1 MRDDSFLD
9 IDQKI
14 NGDGYSSF
22 EAMDNL
28 KVLCDDFGSRFGGT
42 EGEKL
47 AADFIAQKLRD
58 YGLENVHLEAFEYL
72 SWSRGTAKLEITH
85 PIQKTLDCI
94 SLPHSPA
101 TDITAE
107 LFDAGEGAVSTFE
120 DDADAMENQIV
131 MASSETFPAGS
142 KRWVHRGEKYGRS
155 VLNGASAFIF
165 MNHYPAYGPATG
177 GIGLSNELGYIPA
190 ISVSYED
197 GSFLRRLVKKHGKV
211 TLKLKTTDTSEPKT
225 SWNII
230 GDIKGSTHPDQIIM
244 LGSHY
249 DGHDISQ
256 GAQDPAS
263 GTVSVMEAARLLK
276 THVGQFPYTLR
287 FAFWGVEEIGLVGSR
302 FHADEHEANLDNLK
316 FYFNMDGAGSVKN
329 KGVVLNEWSEME
341 NLIKSWQDSM
351 TFDFKTAQSVNA
363 FSDHYPF
370 LLKGVPTGGLES
382 VPQGTGGR
390 GYGHTRYDTLDKVS
404 VRELQDASVLAAMLA
419 VRFAS
424 IPVDAWPVTRRSQE
438 ALQEML
444 HLPENADIME
454 TMEIMAKIRAFYEAQ

>member
-1 MRDDSFLD
+1 VSENKFLKT
-9 IDQKI
+9 DQLI
-14 NGDGYSSF
+14 NGDGYSSS

-47 AADFIAQKLRD
+47 AADFIAKKLTD
-58 YGLENVHLEAFEYL
+58 YGLENVHLEPFEYL
-72 SWSRGTAKLEITH
+72 SWTRGSAKLEITS
-85 PIQKTLDCI
+85 PIQKTIDCI

-101 TDITAE
+101 TDMTAQ
-107 LFDAGEGAVSTFE
+107 LFDAGDGSVSIFGE
-120 DDADAMENQIV
+120 QASAMEKKIV
-131 MASSETFPAGS
+131 MASSETFPSGS

-177 GIGLSNELGYIPA
+177 GIGLSNELGHIPA

-211 TLKLKTTDTSEPKT
+211 TLKLKTTDTNERKT
-225 SWNII
+225 SWNVI
-230 GDIKGSTHPDQIIM
+230 GDIVGTENPEQIIM

-276 THVGQFPYTLR
+276 THVGSFPYTLR
-287 FAFWGVEEIGLVGSR
+287 FALWGVEEIGLVGSR
-302 FHADEHEANLDNLK
+302 VHADVNEANLDNLK

-329 KGVVLNEWSEME
+329 KGVVLNEWPDME
-341 NLIKSWQDSM
+341 TLINAWQEDM
-351 TFDFKTAQSVNA
+351 TFEFETDQSVNA

-382 VPQGTGGR
+382 VPKGTGGR

-404 VRELQDASVLAAMLA
+404 IRELQDASVLAAMLA

-424 IPVDAWPVTRRSQE
+424 IPVDGWPVARRSHE
-438 ALQEML
+438 AVQEML
-444 HLPENADIME
+444 NLPENVE
-454 TMEIMAKIRAFYEAQ
+454 TMEIMAKVRAFYEAQNS